1 MALLEHRPPSVTHSP
16 PFCFFGSLCPLA
28 FPVVP
33 EHSLYV
39 VILQRNGKNSKS
51 LIPFDNQSEYAG
63 LYLETTPGPKMC
75 QDLLTLPRARIP
87 NLGLST
93 LGNSSNRR
101 EAWVIL
107 YNSLRFFYKPDFHRR
122 RISFMSE

>member
-1 MALLEHRPPSVTHSP
+1 
-16 PFCFFGSLCPLA
+16 
-28 FPVVP
+28 
-33 EHSLYV
+33 V